1 MMFNSPFFQ
10 KFPQAPSTFMDD
22 DGNEKTYQF
31 PTFYAG
37 SRGMMGMFTCSL
49 GQAIAEL
56 PGKMMIPVPTGMGR
70 AAVVVAA
77 FEYNN
82 PQGMDAY
89 NEILYGIPV
98 IYLAK
103 GKCVPALGLVM
114 KSLIVDQPDNI
125 QRGKHLW
132 GMNKSLGEI
141 NFLDS
146 GDMRVCEVTRNGR
159 LAIRMEVPKKGNSR
173 KFEDCRT
180 IISVKDG
187 NMLRTRSCSCGRKV
201 VSKGGSLEF
210 GQDPFSVELESLQIG
225 DSAFNTSFMPN
236 FEQTLA
242 LAAERE
248 SL

>member
-1 MMFNSPFFQ
+1 MFDSPFFQ
-10 KFPQAPSTFMDD
+10 KFPQTKSSFTND
-22 DGNEKTYQF
+22 DGNEVTYQF
-31 PTFYAG
+31 PTLYAG
-37 SRGMMGMFTCSL
+37 SRGMMAMFRCSL
-49 GQAIAEL
+49 GKAMEAL
-56 PGKMMIPVPTGMGR
+56 PGKVMVPVPVGIGK
-70 AAVVVAA
+70 AAVVVGA

-89 NEILYGIPV
+89 KEILYGIPV

-103 GKCVPALGLVM
+103 GKCVPSVGFVM
-114 KSLIVDQPDNI
+114 KSLIVDQPENI

-141 NFLDS
+141 NFCDS

-159 LAIRMEVPKKGNSR
+159 SAIQFEVPKKGMSK

-180 IISVKDG
+180 IISVKDN
-187 NMLRTRSCSCGRKV
+187 NMLRTKSCSCGRKV
-201 VSKGGSLEF
+201 VSKGGSLEL
-210 GQDPFSVELESLQIG
+210 GQDPFAIELEALEISP
-225 DSAFNTSFMPN
+225 SAFNTSFMPN

-242 LAAERE
+242 LASERE